1 MGHPHLIRPPV
12 CPSPLPTRKGSAPN
26 PWCHPTLTLNHSV
39 TLLHTSRLA
48 CFLHILHYPHL
59 LLLPLIFLHKPPL
72 LAPVICLLKI
82 CKHTMPLFRKYRIR
96 RDPTWHKA
104 VPAPHKIGILFLSVA
119 STTLSQSFIVYDSL
133 TLFHYNYFNSPI
145 YLYYQIDTNMLSLQ
159 SSDILSLSKI
169 LFDSFVRKS
178 TPMPPKHIHAPI
190 GISSG
195 LIAFQFFILFILLSH
210 ISKRQVPPHPVCL
223 QHLYFPLSRFLH
235 QFLQIFM
242 SSLQILFQ
250 NILVFILYQL
260 NLQHILTSP
269 FSLLC

>member
-1 MGHPHLIRPPV
+1 MSGYYSTIPLIACFQLSKLSSIYSLHSEQITNIICEDNGRFMGHPHLIRPPV

-145 YLYYQIDTNMLSLQ
+145 YLYY
-159 SSDILSLSKI
+159 
-169 LFDSFVRKS
+169 
-178 TPMPPKHIHAPI
+178 
-190 GISSG
+190 
-195 LIAFQFFILFILLSH
+195 
-210 ISKRQVPPHPVCL
+210 
-223 QHLYFPLSRFLH
+223 
-235 QFLQIFM
+235 
-242 SSLQILFQ
+242 
-250 NILVFILYQL
+250 
-260 NLQHILTSP
+260 
-269 FSLLC
+269 